1 MTYKFRPVIY
11 KLSYKSIRLPLG
23 GAFAAGVKILTKRI
37 AEVEKFAAVV
47 EVCRCSK
54 FAGGLISRSHNL

>member
-1 MTYKFRPVIY
+1 M
-11 KLSYKSIRLPLG
+11 PLG

-37 AEVEKFAAVV
+37 VEVEKFAAVV

-54 FAGGLISRSHNL
+54 FAAGVGGLISILRSTYNLVISALSSY

>member
-1 MTYKFRPVIY
+1 M
-11 KLSYKSIRLPLG
+11 PLEWR
-23 GAFAAGVKILTKRI
+23 FAAGVKILTKRI

-54 FAGGLISRSHNL
+54 FAAGVGGLINILISIYNLVISALNSY

>member
-1 MTYKFRPVIY
+1 MTYK
-11 KLSYKSIRLPLG
+11 LTYKSIRLPLV

-54 FAGGLISRSHNL
+54 FAAGVKLLISYL

>member
-1 MTYKFRPVIY
+1 M
-11 KLSYKSIRLPLG
+11 RLPLG

-54 FAGGLISRSHNL
+54 FAAGVGGLISYL

>member
-1 MTYKFRPVIY
+1 MTYK
-11 KLSYKSIRLPLG
+11 LTYKSIRLPLG

-47 EVCRCSK
+47 EVCRCS
-54 FAGGLISRSHNL
+54 GGLPL